1 MKKAFVISF
10 FIHLAF
16 LLGIFGASYI
26 LKASAKPIYPQVY
39 KVSLV
44 SLPAALSEGSEES
57 GSREMVGPKLPDDKA
72 MKEPSAKKEKPKADK
87 KTKEVK
93 QAKASSPKSN
103 AAGLAKGMKILSSEG
118 GVPSDS
124 YYLALIL
131 SKISQN
137 WNNPYQGK
145 RETVRAQIYFRIDK
159 NGKLQEVK
167 IENSSGDAIFDQS
180 ALRAVYEAKVFP
192 PLPEEMKLS
201 TLGVHF
207 EFEYVK

>member
-44 SLPAALSEGSEES
+44 SLPAEVSEDPET
-57 GSREMVGPKLPDDKA
+57 REMAGPQLLDDKA
-72 MKEPSAKKEKPKADK
+72 MKEPAAKKAKPKADK
-87 KTKEVK
+87 KAKDTK

-103 AAGLAKGMKILSSEG
+103 ATGLAKGMKILSSEG

-192 PLPEEMKLS
+192 PLPEEMKLA

>member
-44 SLPAALSEGSEES
+44 SLPAEVSEEPET
-57 GSREMVGPKLPDDKA
+57 REMAGPQLPEEKA
-72 MKEPSAKKEKPKADK
+72 MKEPSTKKAKPKADK
-87 KTKEVK
+87 KAKDTK

-103 AAGLAKGMKILSSEG
+103 TTGLAKGMKILSSEG

-145 RETVRAQIYFRIDK
+145 RETVRAQVYFRIDK

-192 PLPEEMKLS
+192 PLPEEMKLA

>member
-16 LLGIFGASYI
+16 LLGIFGASYV

-44 SLPAALSEGSEES
+44 SLPAEVSEEPET
-57 GSREMVGPKLPDDKA
+57 REMPGPQLPEEKA

-87 KTKEVK
+87 KAKDTK

-103 AAGLAKGMKILSSEG
+103 TTGLAKGMKILSSEG

-145 RETVRAQIYFRIDK
+145 RETVRAQVYFRIDK

-192 PLPEEMKLS
+192 PLPEEMKLA

>member
-44 SLPAALSEGSEES
+44 SLPAEVSEDPET
-57 GSREMVGPKLPDDKA
+57 REMAGPQLPDDKA

>member
-10 FIHLAF
+10 FLHLAF

-39 KVSLV
+39 QVSLV
-44 SLPAALSEGSEES
+44 SLPAEVSEDPET
-57 GSREMVGPKLPDDKA
+57 REMAGPQLPEDKA
-72 MKEPSAKKEKPKADK
+72 MKEPSTKKEKPKADK
-87 KTKEVK
+87 KSKDTK
-93 QAKASSPKSN
+93 QAKAASPKSN
-103 AAGLAKGMKILSSEG
+103 AIGLAKGMKILSSEG

-192 PLPEEMKLS
+192 PLPEEMKLA

>member
-16 LLGIFGASYI
+16 LLGIFGASYV

-44 SLPAALSEGSEES
+44 SLPAEVSEEPET
-57 GSREMVGPKLPDDKA
+57 REMEGPQLPEDKA
-72 MKEPSAKKEKPKADK
+72 IKEPSTKKAKPKADQK
-87 KTKEVK
+87 AKDTK
-93 QAKASSPKSN
+93 QAKASSPKTN
-103 AAGLAKGMKILSSEG
+103 TTGLAKGMKILSSEG

-145 RETVRAQIYFRIDK
+145 RETVRAQVYFRIDK

-201 TLGVHF
+201 NLGVHF

>member
-44 SLPAALSEGSEES
+44 SLPAEVSEEPET
-57 GSREMVGPKLPDDKA
+57 REMAGPQLPEEKA
-72 MKEPSAKKEKPKADK
+72 MKEHSTKKAKPKADK
-87 KTKEVK
+87 KAKDTK

-103 AAGLAKGMKILSSEG
+103 TTGLAKGMKILSSEG
-118 GVPSDS
+118 GVPSDN

-192 PLPEEMKLS
+192 PLPEEMKLA

>member
-16 LLGIFGASYI
+16 LLGLFGASYI

-39 KVSLV
+39 KVNLV
-44 SLPAALSEGSEES
+44 SLPAPVPEETGSQ
-57 GSREMVGPKLPDDKA
+57 EMAGPQLPDEKA
-72 MKEPSAKKEKPKADK
+72 MKEPEAKKEKPKADK
-87 KTKEVK
+87 KAKDTTK
-93 QAKASSPKSN
+93 AKSSSSKSN
-103 AAGLAKGMKILSSEG
+103 PAGLPSGMKIVSSEG

-180 ALRAVYEAKVFP
+180 ALRAVYDAKLFP

>member
-16 LLGIFGASYI
+16 LLGIFGASYV

-39 KVSLV
+39 QVSLV
-44 SLPAALSEGSEES
+44 SLPAAVSEGSEES
-57 GSREMVGPKLPDDKA
+57 GSKEMVGPKLPDDKA
-72 MKEPSAKKEKPKADK
+72 MKEPSVKKEKPKADK
-87 KTKEVK
+87 KPKTPAMTKGSS
-93 QAKASSPKSN
+93 AKSGGK
-103 AAGLAKGMKILSSEG
+103 GLPAGMKIVGSEG
-118 GVPSDS
+118 GVPSDN

-167 IENSSGDAIFDQS
+167 IENSSGDAILDQS

-192 PLPEEMKLS
+192 PLPEEMKLA

>member
-1 MKKAFVISF
+1 MKKAFFISF

-16 LLGIFGASYI
+16 LLGIFGASYV

-39 KVSLV
+39 KVNLV
-44 SLPAALSEGSEES
+44 SLPAPVPEAAE
-57 GSREMVGPKLPDDKA
+57 SREMAEPKIPEENIKPEPAPKKA
-72 MKEPSAKKEKPKADK
+72 KPPEKKKPVPAPAKTA
-87 KTKEVK
+87 
-93 QAKASSPKSN
+93 SPKTST
-103 AAGLAKGMKILSSEG
+103 AGLPKGMKIVSSEG
-118 GVPSDS
+118 DMPSDN

-145 RETVRAQIYFRIDK
+145 RETVRAQVYFRIDK

-192 PLPEEMKLS
+192 PLPEEMKLA

>member
-39 KVSLV
+39 RVSLV
-44 SLPAALSEGSEES
+44 SLPASVSEGSEES
-57 GSREMVGPKLPDDKA
+57 GSQEMVGPQLPDDKA
-72 MKEPSAKKEKPKADK
+72 MKEPSTKKEKPKADN
-87 KTKEVK
+87 KTKSPATTK
-93 QAKASSPKSN
+93 GSSAKSGGI
-103 AAGLAKGMKILSSEG
+103 GLPAGMKIVGSEG
-118 GVPSDS
+118 GVPSDN

-145 RETVRAQIYFRIDK
+145 RETVRAQVYFRIDK

>member
-1 MKKAFVISF
+1 MKKAFAISF

-16 LLGIFGASYI
+16 LLGIFGASYV

-44 SLPAALSEGSEES
+44 SLPAEVSEEPET
-57 GSREMVGPKLPDDKA
+57 REMAGPQLPDDKA
-72 MKEPSAKKEKPKADK
+72 MKEPATKKAKPKADK
-87 KTKEVK
+87 KAKDTK

-103 AAGLAKGMKILSSEG
+103 ATGLAKGMKILSSEG

-145 RETVRAQIYFRIDK
+145 RETVRAQVYFRIDK

>member
-16 LLGIFGASYI
+16 LLGIFGASYV

-44 SLPAALSEGSEES
+44 SLPAEVSEEPET
-57 GSREMVGPKLPDDKA
+57 REMAGPQLPDDKA

-87 KTKEVK
+87 KAKDTTK
-93 QAKASSPKSN
+93 AKASSSKSN
-103 AAGLAKGMKILSSEG
+103 ATGLAKGMKILSSEG

-145 RETVRAQIYFRIDK
+145 RESVRAQIYFRIDK

-192 PLPEEMKLS
+192 PLPEEMKLA

>member
-1 MKKAFVISF
+1 MKKAFLTSF
-10 FIHLAF
+10 LIHLAF

-26 LKASAKPIYPQVY
+26 LKAAAKPIYPQVY
-39 KVSLV
+39 KVNLV
-44 SLPAALSEGSEES
+44 SLPAPVPEAAES
-57 GSREMVGPKLPDDKA
+57 QEMAGPKLPDEKT
-72 MKEPSAKKEKPKADK
+72 MKEPATKKEKPKADK
-87 KTKEVK
+87 KTKDTK
-93 QAKASSPKSN
+93 KTKPASPKTN
-103 AAGLAKGMKILSSEG
+103 TAGLPKGMKIVASEG
-118 GVPSDS
+118 SLPSDS

-145 RETVRAQIYFRIDK
+145 KETVRAQIFFRIDK

-167 IENSSGDAIFDQS
+167 VENSSGDAIFDQS
-180 ALRAVYEAKVFP
+180 ALRAVYDAKVFP

-201 TLGVHF
+201 NLGVHF

>member
-26 LKASAKPIYPQVY
+26 LKASAKPIYPQIY

-44 SLPAALSEGSEES
+44 SLPAAVSEGSEES
-57 GSREMVGPKLPDDKA
+57 GAREMVGPQLPEGKA
-72 MKEPSAKKEKPKADK
+72 MKEPSAKKEKPKADNK
-87 KTKEVK
+87 SKTATTTKNSS
-93 QAKASSPKSN
+93 AKSSGI
-103 AAGLAKGMKILSSEG
+103 GLPTGMKIVGSEG
-118 GVPSDS
+118 GIPSDN

-192 PLPEEMKLS
+192 PLPEEMKLA

>member
-16 LLGIFGASYI
+16 LLGIFGASYV

-44 SLPAALSEGSEES
+44 SLPAEVSEEPET
-57 GSREMVGPKLPDDKA
+57 REMAGPQLPEDKA
-72 MKEPSAKKEKPKADK
+72 LKEPSAKKAKPKADK
-87 KTKEVK
+87 KAKDTK

-103 AAGLAKGMKILSSEG
+103 ANGLAKGMKILSSEG

>member
-44 SLPAALSEGSEES
+44 SLPAEVSEEPETK
-57 GSREMVGPKLPDDKA
+57 EMAGPQLPDDKA
-72 MKEPSAKKEKPKADK
+72 MKEPSTKETKPKADK
-87 KTKEVK
+87 KPKETK
-93 QAKASSPKSN
+93 QAKASSPKPN
-103 AAGLAKGMKILSSEG
+103 TAGLAKGMKILSSEG

-192 PLPEEMKLS
+192 PLPEEMNLS

>member
-16 LLGIFGASYI
+16 LLGIFTASYV

-39 KVSLV
+39 QVSLV
-44 SLPAALSEGSEES
+44 SLPAAAPEATES
-57 GSREMVGPKLPDDKA
+57 QEMTGPQVP
-72 MKEPSAKKEKPKADK
+72 EEKPKP
-87 KTKEVK
+87 EP
-93 QAKASSPKSN
+93 SPKKAKPPEKKKPAPTPAKTASPKTN
-103 AAGLAKGMKILSSEG
+103 TAGLPKGMKIVSSEG

-131 SKISQN
+131 SKISRN

-145 RETVRAQIYFRIDK
+145 KETVRAQIYFRIDK

-180 ALRAVYEAKVFP
+180 ALRAVYDAKIFP

-201 TLGVHF
+201 NLGVHF

>member
-1 MKKAFVISF
+1 MKKAFLTSF
-10 FIHLAF
+10 FIHLVF
-16 LLGIFGASYI
+16 LLAIFTASYI
-26 LKASAKPIYPQVY
+26 LKAAAKPIYPQVY
-39 KVSLV
+39 KVNLV
-44 SLPAALSEGSEES
+44 SLPAPVPEAAESQEMAAPKPPDEKAL
-57 GSREMVGPKLPDDKA
+57 
-72 MKEPSAKKEKPKADK
+72 KEPSTKKEKPKADK
-87 KTKEVK
+87 KTKDTK
-93 QAKASSPKSN
+93 KAKPTSPKTN
-103 AAGLAKGMKILSSEG
+103 TAGLLKGMKIVSSEG
-118 GVPSDS
+118 NLPSDS

-145 RETVRAQIYFRIDK
+145 KETVRARIYFRIDK

-180 ALRAVYEAKVFP
+180 ALRAVYDAKMFP

-201 TLGVHF
+201 NLGVHF

>member
-16 LLGIFGASYI
+16 LLGIFGASYV

-44 SLPAALSEGSEES
+44 SLPAAVSEVSEES
-57 GSREMVGPKLPDDKA
+57 GSKEMAGPKLPDDKA
-72 MKEPSAKKEKPKADK
+72 MKEPAAKKEKPKADK
-87 KTKEVK
+87 KTKDTK
-93 QAKASSPKSN
+93 QTKASSSKSN
-103 AAGLAKGMKILSSEG
+103 TAGLPTGMKILSSEG

-145 RETVRAQIYFRIDK
+145 RETVRARIYFRIDK

-180 ALRAVYEAKVFP
+180 ALRAVYDAKMFP

>member
-1 MKKAFVISF
+1 MKKAFIISF

-16 LLGIFGASYI
+16 LLGIFGASYV

-39 KVSLV
+39 QVSLV
-44 SLPAALSEGSEES
+44 SLPTEVSEEPET
-57 GSREMVGPKLPDDKA
+57 REMAGPQLPDDKA

-87 KTKEVK
+87 KAKDTK
-93 QAKASSPKSN
+93 QAKVSSPKSN
-103 AAGLAKGMKILSSEG
+103 TTGLAKGMKILSSEG

-192 PLPEEMKLS
+192 PLPEEMKLA